1 MFDQTAVWAPRVGVA
16 RACRAF
22 GVSER
27 TFRHRRQAAEGRL
40 APRPSTAKPRSE
52 WKTHPAKLSEAER
65 DEIVH
70 VLCGTEFADLAPA
83 QVFAALL
90 DDGVYLCSERTMYR
104 ILHERGLVGERRR
117 GHRRQPREVPRVRA
131 TGPNQAWSYDISRL
145 AGPVARSWFYLYVV
159 IDIFSRKIVAWSVDT
174 IESDTVVKRLIY
186 RACEREGISA
196 DQLVLHSDRGAQMTS
211 TTIAELLETL
221 GVTRSLSR
229 PRTSNDNPHIEAAFK
244 TAKYRPDYPARFA
257 DIDQARA
264 WTRTFVHWH
273 NAVHYHSGV
282 GYLHPSDVHAGR
294 APAIVAERQNVLDDA
309 YAAHPE
315 RFPRGRPT
323 ADAPPAE
330 AWINNPSIQTKT
342 RHKS

>member
-1 MFDQTAVWAPRVGVA
+1 MFDQASAWAPRVGIS
-16 RACRAF
+16 RACTAF

-27 TFRHRRQAAEGRL
+27 TWRHRRQAADGRL
-40 APRPSTAKPRSE
+40 PHRPSQAKPRHE
-52 WKTHPAKLSEAER
+52 WKTHPARLTDAER
-65 DEIVH
+65 EEIVAI
-70 VLCGTEFADLAPA
+70 LCSEEFADLAPA
-83 QVFAALL
+83 QVFATLL
-90 DDGVYLCSERTMYR
+90 DRGTYLCSERTMYR
-104 ILHERGLVGERRR
+104 ILHERDLVRERRR
-117 GHRRQPREVPRVRA
+117 GHRRLPREAPRVHA

-159 IDIFSRKIVAWSVDT
+159 IDIYSRKIVAWSVDT
-174 IESDTVVKRLIY
+174 IESDTVVKRLIST
-186 RACEREGISA
+186 ACTREGIDA
-196 DQLVLHSDRGAQMTS
+196 GQLILHSDRGAQMTS

-257 DIDQARA
+257 DIAQARA
-264 WTRTFVHWH
+264 WMHRFVHWY
-273 NAVHYHSGV
+273 NRVHYHSGV
-282 GYLHPSDVHAGR
+282 AHLHPADVHAGH
-294 APAIVAERQNVLDDA
+294 APQIIAQRQAVLDAA

-315 RFPRGRPT
+315 RFPRGRPI

-342 RHKS
+342 A